1 MEQSTGGGQKI
12 NILREN
18 LARYKDDKEKVILFT
33 DSYDV
38 ILTQT
43 PDFLLNKF
51 ETFKSARIIFGAE
64 DFCWPDKAL
73 QVKFLFP
80 ARRSLCY

>member
-1 MEQSTGGGQKI
+1 MEHSTGGGQKI

-18 LARYKDDKEKVILFT
+18 LARYKNDKKKVILFT

-43 PDFLLNKF
+43 PDFLLSKF
-51 ETFKSARIIFGAE
+51 ETFKSARIVFGAE

-73 QVKFLFP
+73 QVKFLFHHVVF
-80 ARRSLCY
+80 